1 MGVGTYTA
9 YIVLSIALTIAVGT
23 ALARSGRVYLQQ
35 ALGGDQ
41 ALARAVSRLLVLG
54 FYLFT
59 LGFVALAMQPPGAVT
74 SLRQAAQLVS
84 VKIGEVLL
92 VLGAAHLISLAVFR
106 RFGRRGPARRP
117 GPDRRPA
124 GPERRPAVELPRPRQ
139 DVH

>member
-9 YIVLSIALTIAVGT
+9 YLVLSVALTIAVGT
-23 ALARSGRVYLQQ
+23 ALSRSGRVYLHEV
-35 ALGGDQ
+35 LGDQ

-74 SLRQAAQLVS
+74 SLRQAVQLLS
-84 VKIGEVLL
+84 AKIGEVLL
-92 VLGAAHLISLAVFR
+92 VLGVAHLASLALFR
-106 RFGRRGPARRP
+106 RFGRRALGRRP
-117 GPDRRPA
+117 GPRPDRPA
-124 GPERRPAVELPRPRQ
+124 SRPVEVPRARQ